1 MVKIQIDKG
10 YLDVAG
16 DVNFPLN
23 FSAQDIKDISARK
36 GGFSKTII
44 LVGNQNNI
52 DLLGS
57 LYDVNVE
64 QMTFNTNKLTKCAII
79 QNGIVIAENMLLQ
92 ITGIEKIST
101 STMVVDSFTFTANVK
116 DSVADFFT
124 SIANSM
130 MSDVDLSQY
139 NHVLNAT
146 NVLATFSNTAVDGYK
161 YFPFYTPT
169 NIIPVREMIP
179 SVYVKTYMDRM
190 FAKAGKSYSVINSA
204 KFNFDKLV
212 VPMSITDAS
221 INVDAYKVQFSKAH
235 SSNVTT
241 SNPKWIPVGNS
252 FPYTS
257 VTESLDPANIFNPT
271 TGGWA
276 SPFYVASSESV
287 TFNFQIA
294 RLFQLVNPNNAT
306 LRVKYMFYGSP
317 YIYDTARMWLSIKI
331 YKNGTQIA
339 DQIILNPVSYSTLTP
354 YQTLTILND
363 SINQSVV
370 VTNLNV
376 GDVLTCAIVPGFG
389 GVNSGNSSQLVWVNA
404 INTIVN
410 VQHILTFDSTVT
422 VTPSSNITGVFGN
435 RDMNTLIPKNIKQ
448 SDFLKGLCTLF
459 NWLLIPDATDDDK
472 INIIHRDDYYDS
484 GTAKD
489 WSKKLAIDKGKVVE
503 FIPDVTAKKVVLS
516 YKDDN
521 DDVNKAYKSY
531 TGETFGQVEYTLD
544 NEYVKG
550 IDRKEILFSP
560 TPSVKTSYGG
570 IVPFI
575 LGSGK
580 YNIRLL
586 LDNGVQS
593 LTTPI
598 LIQNYQGNNVT
609 STTYSQAS
617 HFLNVDSPIF
627 DINFAQCDYYL
638 QPFTGQVTA
647 NNAYNLFWRRTM
659 SQLNSGK
666 LLTAHFHLTESD
678 IATFELSDKIWCD
691 NAWWHVNRIID
702 YNGNENTLTKVVLFS
717 VDDSVDLPPFKI
729 NASLPSGNFD
739 STKPRHVLNQLFYN
753 FNNVNLGGFVGAGIS
768 QVVGG
773 NEIVTTNI
781 VADKINGLEL
791 PNYGVLKMIIRQDG
805 TSEPL
810 VVKEVENNI
819 NVSFTPV
826 RIATGVYEF
835 QNLVTDLFP
844 TYLITEMGLGI
855 TTETGLYL
863 ALEGTTTSVL
873 NSLITEVNNS
883 GNLNLDNYVRFRIKD
898 NNLRMYTFNSGV
910 LADNVLPNDIPFF
923 LTLTFSSK

>member
-1 MVKIQIDKG
+1 MVKIQLDKG

-23 FSAQDIKDISARK
+23 FSAQDIKDVSARK

-44 LVGNQNNI
+44 LVGNQNNV

-101 STMVVDSFTFTANVK
+101 STTVVDSFTFTANVK

-130 MSDVDLSQY
+130 MSDIDLSQY

-146 NVLATFSNTAVDGYK
+146 NVIATFGNTVANGYK

-169 NIIPVREMIP
+169 NVIPVREMIP
-179 SVYVKTYMDRM
+179 SVYIKTYMDRM
-190 FAKAGKSYSVINSA
+190 FAKAGKSYSVVNSA

-241 SNPKWIPVGNS
+241 SNPKWIPTGNN

-257 VTESLDPANIFNPT
+257 VTENLDPANIFNPT

-294 RLFQLVNPNNAT
+294 RLFKLVNPNNAT
-306 LRVKYMFYGSP
+306 LRVKYTLNGAP

-389 GVNSGNSSQLVWVNA
+389 GTNSGNSSQLVWVNA

-472 INIIHRDDYYDS
+472 ITIIHRDEYYDS
-484 GTAKD
+484 GKARD

-521 DDVNKAYKSY
+521 DEVNKAYKSY

-659 SQLNSGK
+659 AQLNSGK
-666 LLTAHFHLTESD
+666 LLTAYFHLTESD
-678 IATFELSDKIWCD
+678 IAMFELSDKIWCD

>member
-1 MVKIQIDKG
+1 MVKIQIEGG
-10 YLDVAG
+10 YLDVAV
-16 DVNFPLN
+16 DVNLPLN
-23 FSAQDIKDISARK
+23 LSAQDIKDISARK

-64 QMTFNTNKLTKCAII
+64 QMTFNTNKLTKCAIV
-79 QNGIVIAENMLLQ
+79 QNGIVIAKNMLLQ

-130 MSDVDLSQY
+130 MSDIDLSEY

-146 NVLATFSNTAVDGYK
+146 NVIATFGNTVANGYK

-169 NIIPVREMIP
+169 NVIPVREMIP

-190 FAKAGKSYSVINSA
+190 YANAGKSYSVVNSA

-241 SNPKWIPVGNS
+241 SNPKWIPVGNK

-306 LRVKYMFYGSP
+306 LRVKYTVNGGPYG
-317 YIYDTARMWLSIKI
+317 YDNARMWLSIKI

-339 DQIILNPVSYSTLTP
+339 DQLILNPLSYSTLTP
-354 YQTLTILND
+354 YQTLTLLND
-363 SINQSVV
+363 SINQSIV

-389 GVNSGNSSQLVWVNA
+389 GTNSGNSSQLVWTNPTNAIVNA
-404 INTIVN
+404 
-410 VQHILTFDSTVT
+410 QHILTFNSTVT

-472 INIIHRDDYYDS
+472 INIIHRDEYYDS
-484 GTAKD
+484 GTARD

-666 LLTAHFHLTESD
+666 LLTAYFYLTESD

-717 VDDSVDLPPFKI
+717 ADDSVDLPPFKI

-739 STKPRHVLNQLFYN
+739 STKPRHVLNQLFNN

-791 PNYGVLKMIIRQDG
+791 PNYGVLKMIIRQEG

-883 GNLNLDNYVRFRIKD
+883 GNLNLDNYVRFRIKE
-898 NNLRMYTFNSGV
+898 NNLRMYTYNSGV
-910 LADNVLPNDIPFF
+910 LADNVLPTDIPFF

>member
-1 MVKIQIDKG
+1 MVKIQIEGG

-92 ITGIEKIST
+92 ITGIEKNST
-101 STMVVDSFTFTANVK
+101 STTVVDSFTFTANVK

-130 MSDVDLSQY
+130 ISDIDLSQY

-146 NVLATFSNTAVDGYK
+146 NVLATFGNTSANGYK

-169 NIIPVREMIP
+169 NIIPIREMIP
-179 SVYVKTYMDRM
+179 SVYVKTYMDRI
-190 FAKAGKSYSVINSA
+190 FAKAGKSYNVVNSA

-212 VPMSITDAS
+212 VPMSITDAN
-221 INVDAYKVQFSKAH
+221 INVDAYKVQFTKSHA
-235 SSNVTT
+235 SNVTT
-241 SNPKWIPVGNS
+241 SNPKWIPYGNN

-257 VTESLDPANIFNPT
+257 VTENIDPANIFDPT
-271 TGGWA
+271 TGGWT

-294 RLFQLVNPNNAT
+294 RLFQLVNPNNAN
-306 LRVKYMFYGSP
+306 LSIKYMFNGSP
-317 YIYDTARMWLSIKI
+317 YIVDTARMWLSIII
-331 YKNGTQIA
+331 YKNGTQVA
-339 DQIILNPVSYSTLTP
+339 SQLILNSISYSTLTP
-354 YQTLTILND
+354 YQTLTLLND
-363 SINQSVV
+363 SINQSIV

-376 GDVLTCAIVPGFG
+376 GDVLTCTIMPGFG
-389 GVNSGNSSQLVWVNA
+389 NTNSSNSSQLVWVNTINA
-404 INTIVN
+404 IAN
-410 VQHILTFDSTVT
+410 VQHILSFDSTVT
-422 VTPSSNITGVFGN
+422 VTPSANITGVFGN
-435 RDMNTLIPKNIKQ
+435 RDMNSLIPKNIKQ
-448 SDFLKGLCTLF
+448 SDFLKGFCTLF
-459 NWLLIPDATDDDK
+459 NWLLIPDNTDDDK
-472 INIIHRDDYYDS
+472 INIIHRDEYYDG

-489 WSKKLAIDKGKVVE
+489 WSEKIALDKGKVVE

-521 DDVNKAYKSY
+521 DEVNKAYKAY

-550 IDRKEILFSP
+550 EDRKEILFSP

-580 YNIRLL
+580 YNLRLL
-586 LDNGVQS
+586 IDNGVKS

-598 LIQNYQGNNVT
+598 LLQNYQGNNVSS
-609 STTYSQAS
+609 STYAQAS
-617 HFLNVDSPIF
+617 HFLNVESPIF

-659 SQLNSGK
+659 AQLNSGK

-702 YNGNENTLTKVVLFS
+702 YNGNENTLTKVELFS
-717 VDDSVDLPPFKI
+717 ADDGVKLPPFKV
-729 NASLPSGNFD
+729 NASLPAGNFD
-739 STKPRHVLNQLFYN
+739 STKPRNVLNQMFYN
-753 FNNVNLGGFVGAGIS
+753 LNNVNLGGFVGAGIS
-768 QVVGG
+768 QVVSN
-773 NEIVTTNI
+773 NEIVTTNV
-781 VADKINGLEL
+781 VADKLNGLDL
-791 PNYGVLKMIIRQDG
+791 PNYGVLKMMLTQSG
-805 TSEPL
+805 TAEPK
-810 VVKEVENNI
+810 VKEVENNI
-819 NVSFTPV
+819 NISFSPT
-826 RIATGVYEF
+826 RISAGHYRFE
-835 QNLVTDLFP
+835 NLVTNLFP
-844 TYLITEMGLGI
+844 TYLITELGFGI
-855 TTETGLYL
+855 TTENGLYL
-863 ALEGTTTSVL
+863 ALEGATTDVLTSL
-873 NSLITEVNNS
+873 LTEVNNS
-883 GNLNLDNYVRFRIKD
+883 GNLTIYNYVRCAISG
-898 NNLRMYTFNSGV
+898 NNLDMYTYASGV
-910 LADNVLPNDIPFF
+910 LSDDALPTDIPFF